1 MVAPTTRRCLML
13 TVAGMAFAPLQLAL
27 AMPNDPQFPQQWYLS
42 NDGQQVGGLAG
53 TPGADVAALNAWAL
67 HGGTSTVT
75 VAIVGSGISPHEEF
89 GSRLLPGRAFA
100 GDPFNTADVC
110 GTGTEVAGIIGA
122 ARDNGLGVAGLAGA
136 IKLLPVRVKASC
148 SGPEENVALGMI
160 WAVDSGADIIV
171 VPDLHH
177 DGTPQLAAAVDYAVA
192 HNVLV
197 IAPFG
202 SLGVGFVSYPAKHA
216 GCIAVTATDHL
227 DQLAAFS
234 FFGVEA
240 DLSAPG
246 AGIWTT
252 ERFGGYAD
260 TSESPAAAAAL
271 AAGAAALIMSFAPQ
285 LTAAEVRSILEN
297 SATDLGAAGWDP
309 MFGWG
314 RLDVEAAL
322 LQTPQPPVRFEFL
335 SDPPDMLLPDAPT
348 VFDVR
353 IANGSQVVLPAQS
366 RVFHRLSGGSF
377 SSTLMT
383 SLGLGMYR
391 VTLPATACN
400 AEVDYYLSAVG
411 HLGGT
416 VREPLPAPTQF
427 HQAWSARLR
436 TLFSDDMEMDL
447 GWTTTPPGA
456 SPAQGAWTRGIPIAT
471 LSVNGQQMQ
480 PGHDFSPGTKQNC
493 FYTGMH
499 VPGAAV
505 GTSDVDGGPYTLTSP
520 EVLLTTQDALI
531 SYARWLFWLQNGVED
546 FLTVEVSRNGGSTW
560 TLVETVSHAGAWVEH
575 SFRLSDFP
583 ALTGNQ
589 LRVRFTISDIDNMS
603 LTEAAIDEFRVLAID
618 CSAATG
624 DGNND
629 GVVALSDHALM
640 RNCMLGPGVAYSNPA
655 VCALF
660 DFDADGDVDVAD
672 AGQFALRFG
681 AVP

>member
-1 MVAPTTRRCLML
+1 MVAPTMRRCFML
-13 TVAGMAFAPLQLAL
+13 TFTGMVVAPLKLAP
-27 AMPNDPQFPQQWYLS
+27 AMPNDPQFPQQWYLQ
-42 NDGQQVGGLAG
+42 NDGQQVGGVAG

-75 VAIVGSGISPHEEF
+75 VAVVGSGISPHDEF
-89 GSRLLPGRAFA
+89 GNRLLPGRAFV

-122 ARDNGLGVAGLAGA
+122 ARDNSLGIAGLAGPV
-136 IKLLPVRVKASC
+136 KLLPVRVKASC
-148 SGPEENVALGMI
+148 SGPEENVALGMN
-160 WAVDSGADIIV
+160 WAVDSGADIII

-192 HNVLV
+192 HDVLV

-216 GCIAVTATDHL
+216 GSIAVTATDHL

-234 FFGVEA
+234 YFGVEA

-246 AGIWTT
+246 AGIWSTD
-252 ERFGGYAD
+252 RFGGYAEVA
-260 TSESPAAAAAL
+260 ESGATAAAL
-271 AAGAAALIMSFAPQ
+271 VAGAAALIKSYAPQ
-285 LTAAEVRSILEN
+285 LTAAEVRNILEN
-297 SATDLGAAGWDP
+297 SATDLGAPGWDAA
-309 MFGWG
+309 FGWG
-314 RLDVEAAL
+314 RLDVTAAL
-322 LQTPQPPVRFEFL
+322 MMTPQPPLRFELL
-335 SDPPDMLLPDAPT
+335 SDPPEMLLPGSST

-353 IANGSQVVLPAQS
+353 IANGSQVVLPVQA
-366 RVFHRLSGGSF
+366 RVFHRIAGGSF
-377 SSTLMT
+377 SSMPLT
-383 SLGLGMYR
+383 SLGSGMYR
-391 VTLPATACN
+391 VTLPATTCN
-400 AEVDYYLSAVG
+400 TTIDYYLSSTG
-411 HLGGT
+411 HQGGV
-416 VREPLPAPTQF
+416 VREPLVAPTETYS
-427 HQAWSARLR
+427 AWSARLR
-436 TLFSDDMEMDL
+436 TLFNDDMEMDR
-447 GWTTTPPGA
+447 GWTTAPPGA
-456 SPAQGAWTRGIPIAT
+456 SAAQGAWTRGIPIPT
-471 LSVNGQQMQ
+471 LSANGQQMQ

-499 VPGAAV
+499 MPGAGV

-520 EVLLTTQDALI
+520 EVLLTTSDALI

-546 FLTVEVSRNGGSTW
+546 FLTVEVSRDGGTTW
-560 TLVETVSHAGAWVEH
+560 ALAETVAHNGAWVEH

-583 ALTGNQ
+583 SLTGNQ
-589 LRVRFTISDIDNMS
+589 LRVRFSISDFDAS
-603 LTEAAIDEFRVLAID
+603 LIEAAVDEFRVEAID

-629 GVVALSDHALM
+629 GMVALNDHALM
-640 RNCMLGPGVAYSNPA
+640 RNCMLGPGIAYSNPA